1 MLYLLDCLIL
11 SDFFVVTSN
20 SRQFTLLIAVQALS
34 KITQYALQKL
44 AHLHRKLAI
53 SC

>member
-34 KITQYALQKL
+34 KIRTAK
-44 AHLHRKLAI
+44 ASSFA
-53 SC
+53 